1 MPHLHF
7 FPFPQFPTLSNWEN
21 GPQAEAVRKHGEE
34 HDQMSLKGSAC
45 NKHKFIL
52 IFLNSPQIDSSSLV
66 NKLDIV

>member
-7 FPFPQFPTLSNWEN
+7 FLSLTLSNWEM
-21 GPQAEAVRKHGEE
+21 GPQAEGVRKNGEE
-34 HDQMSLKGSAC
+34 HDWMSLKGSTH

-66 NKLDIV
+66 NKVDIV